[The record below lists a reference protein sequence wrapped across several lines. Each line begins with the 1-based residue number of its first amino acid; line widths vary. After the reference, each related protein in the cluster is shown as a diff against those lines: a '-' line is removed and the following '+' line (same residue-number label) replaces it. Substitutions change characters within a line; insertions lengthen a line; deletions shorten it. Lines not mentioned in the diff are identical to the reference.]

1 MKVARLRDA
10 PRGEPV
16 GGKRQGETL
25 EEEGRRGD
33 MCQLISLDTM
43 ELDAMITRW
52 TSCEAYFICH
62 TTTTHY
68 FGTVLWLHLTI
79 CVQMCAGIL

>member
-1 MKVARLRDA
+1 MQVARLRDA
-10 PRGEPV
+10 PREEPV

-25 EEEGRRGD
+25 EEESRRGD
-33 MCQLISLDTM
+33 MCQVISLDTM

-52 TSCEAYFICH
+52 TCCEAYFIFH

-68 FGTVLWLHLTI
+68 FGIVLWLQLTI